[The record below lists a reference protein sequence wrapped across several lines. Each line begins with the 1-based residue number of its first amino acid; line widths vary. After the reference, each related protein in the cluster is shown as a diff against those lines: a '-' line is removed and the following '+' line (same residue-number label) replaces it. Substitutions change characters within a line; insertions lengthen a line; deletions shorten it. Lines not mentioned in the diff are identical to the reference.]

1 MGVGTAILVGA
12 TVFSMASKYAER
24 KQEQAAYE
32 YNANLIEGQISNIDA
47 AQRVQQLRSY
57 DDQQKMV
64 SAQIV
69 ATASSGIELTGSPME
84 VINADLAR
92 SEFDIAVDNYNFEA
106 EKTRTYNQA
115 QQQRYAGKQA
125 YRSGI
130 LNTVGAGAQ
139 GVQSAYAYRGTSG
152 EKPLGRKQ

>member
-1 MGVGTAILVGA
+1 
-12 TVFSMASKYAER
+12 MASQYAQG

-32 YNANLIEGQISNIDA
+32 YNAQLTEGQISNIDA
-47 AQRVQQLRSY
+47 AKRVNQIRAY

-64 SAQIV
+64 SSQIAAV
-69 ATASSGIELTGSPME
+69 ASSGIELKGSPME

-106 EKTRTYNQA
+106 DKTRTYNQA

-125 YRSGI
+125 YWTGI
-130 LNTVGAGAQ
+130 LNAVGAGAK
-139 GVQSAYAYRGTSG
+139 GAATAYTYRGTSG
-152 EKPLGRKQ
+152 EKPLGKGKQ